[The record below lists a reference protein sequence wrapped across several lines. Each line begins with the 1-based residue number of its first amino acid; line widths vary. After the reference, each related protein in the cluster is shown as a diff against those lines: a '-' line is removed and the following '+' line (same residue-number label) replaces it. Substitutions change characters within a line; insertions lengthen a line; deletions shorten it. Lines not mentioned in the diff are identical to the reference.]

1 MVRLNNKIYG
11 TAISTKFA
19 TRYVC
24 IFMDEVE
31 SKFLETQLLQPL
43 VWFRYFDDLFFIW
56 THGEENL

>member
-1 MVRLNNKIYG
+1 MVRLNSKIYG

-19 TRYVC
+19 PRYVC

-31 SKFLETQLLQPL
+31 SEFLETQSLQPL
-43 VWFRYFDDLFFIW
+43 IWFRYFENVFFVW

>member
-19 TRYVC
+19 TRYVG

-31 SKFLETQLLQPL
+31 SKFLETQSLQPL